1 MKKITPLFIL
11 TIAILIVSACAP
23 TNGTLTVT
31 DSWARPAQAGE
42 NGAVYFVIEN
52 GSASEDALLSTSTDV
67 AEVAEAHMSMV
78 DANGVASMQMQEA
91 VSIPARETV
100 KFKPGG
106 LHIMLINLKQD
117 LKTGDTFTLTL
128 NFKEAGTIVIEVPA
142 QEP

>member
-1 MKKITPLFIL
+1 MKKITSLFIL

-31 DSWARPAQAGE
+31 DSWARPAQAGA
-42 NGAVYFVIEN
+42 NGAAYFVIEN
-52 GSASEDALLSTSTDV
+52 GAATEDALLSTSTDV

-128 NFKEAGTIVIEVPA
+128 NFKEAGTIVIEVPV